1 MALVRGPFI
10 QSLSKTNATIIWY
23 TDTSNEDSIVLLGT
37 TTNFTNRYQNSTISN
52 TVATS
57 KNSSSSSTVRTDSG
71 KYKHS
76 IRISGLEPNTK
87 YYYAVGS
94 TQAGILSS
102 GSTTNFFYTSPE
114 TDNEQDMRFWVVADM
129 GVGTSNQKAVKDR
142 FITFNGSNKVDAWLW
157 IGDNAYNYGYF
168 SEYDSTIFTGINT
181 YQTELKKFPVF
192 SVLGNHDY
200 GTSSSGGYLSSTAQQ
215 NLKEYFTI
223 FNLPSTSQCGGVA
236 SFSPKYYSLDWGNV
250 HIIAMDG
257 YNYLNPGSEQYNW
270 LLNDLE
276 NNTKKWTIL
285 FQHFPAFTHGTHNS
299 DTSSECVEFR
309 EKITPIIYQNN
320 IDLVLHGH
328 SHVYE
333 RTYFMYNFTGLSA
346 DWSSSYITQPT
357 SPYNK
362 TLSAGTIFIV
372 VGNGGQGGPVGTSGT
387 WPHSAMTAY
396 DRSTWASLVIDITGT
411 TTQTMTVRA
420 INSSGTIIDS
430 FQIIK

>member
-1 MALVRGPFI
+1 
-10 QSLSKTNATIIWY
+10 
-23 TDTSNEDSIVLLGT
+23 
-37 TTNFTNRYQNSTISN
+37 
-52 TVATS
+52 
-57 KNSSSSSTVRTDSG
+57 
-71 KYKHS
+71 
-76 IRISGLEPNTK
+76 
-87 YYYAVGS
+87 
-94 TQAGILSS
+94 
-102 GSTTNFFYTSPE
+102 
-114 TDNEQDMRFWVVADM
+114 
-129 GVGTSNQKAVKDR
+129 
-142 FITFNGSNKVDAWLW
+142 
-157 IGDNAYNYGYF
+157 
-168 SEYDSTIFTGINT
+168 
-181 YQTELKKFPVF
+181 
-192 SVLGNHDY
+192 
-200 GTSSSGGYLSSTAQQ
+200 
-215 NLKEYFTI
+215 
-223 FNLPSTSQCGGVA
+223 
-236 SFSPKYYSLDWGNV
+236 
-250 HIIAMDG
+250 MDG

-299 DTSSECVEFR
+299 DTSTECVEFR
-309 EKITPIIYQNN
+309 EEITPIIYQNN

-346 DWSSSYITQPT
+346 DWNSSYITQPT

-372 VGNGGQGGPVGTSGT
+372 VGNGGQGGPVSTSGT

>member
-142 FITFNGSNKVDAWLW
+142 FITFNGSNKVDTWLW
-157 IGDNAYNYGYF
+157 IGDNTYTYGYF
-168 SEYDSTIFTGINT
+168 SEYDSTIFTGTNT

-223 FNLPSTSQCGGVA
+223 FNSPSTSQCGGVA

-250 HIIAMDG
+250 HIVAMDG

-285 FQHFPAFTHGTHNS
+285 FQHFPAFSHGTHDS
-299 DTSSECVEFR
+299 DTASECIAFR
-309 EKITPIIYQNN
+309 QNIAPIIYQNN

-372 VGNGGQGGPVGTSGT
+372 VGNGGQGGPVSTSGT
-387 WPHSAMTAY
+387 WPHNAMASY

-411 TTQTMTVRA
+411 TTQTMTVRT